1 MTSSAKNTGK
11 LPRPPVVVVLGH
23 VDHGKTTLL
32 DYIRKTNIA
41 AREAGGITQST
52 AAYEIEHNGKKLTF
66 IDTPGHEAF
75 TAMRSRGASAA
86 DLAILVI
93 AADDGVKPQTEE
105 SIKILQ
111 ASATP
116 FIVAINKIDKNNAD
130 IERAKRDLSE
140 HGVLLEGMGG
150 SISFQEISA
159 KTGEGIPELLDLL
172 LLAAAMEE
180 LNFNPSAPASGV
192 VIETHRTKERGNKVI
207 VIVKDGT
214 LRLGDTIAAG
224 AASGKVKILEN
235 FLGQSVKELTPSAPA
250 IIIGFEELPSVGES
264 FTDIPSTPT
273 PAASLSPAN
282 RSHTSPDENTV
293 PLIVKADSAGS
304 LEAIVQIISALSV
317 PEGVPRPLIL
327 ERGLGDV
334 TDSDIKQAAAAKAI
348 VVAFNVKTAKS
359 ADNLARSY
367 HLKIIS
373 SRIIYEIIKSVE
385 DHIALSF
392 KESVTPPSLEVLAVF
407 NQNGNSKKTIGGRVI
422 SGAIRSGSRFELHRG
437 EETIT
442 RGRVLSL
449 EQNKQEVSSVESG
462 KECGLVVDL
471 PAEVSVSVGD
481 SLVIIQ

>member
-1 MTSSAKNTGK
+1 M
-11 LPRPPVVVVLGH
+11 VVILGH

-52 AAYEIEHNGKKLTF
+52 AAYEIEHNGKLLTF

-86 DLAILVI
+86 DLAVLVI

-111 ASATP
+111 DSATP

-130 IERAKRDLSE
+130 LERAKRDLSE

-150 SISFQEISA
+150 NISFQEISA
-159 KTGEGIPELLDLL
+159 KTGQGVPELLDLL
-172 LLAAAMEE
+172 LLAAEMEE
-180 LNFNPSAPASGV
+180 LTYNPSIPASGV
-192 VIETHRTKERGNKVI
+192 VIETQRTKERGNKVI

-224 AASGKVKILEN
+224 RASGKVKILEN
-235 FLGQSVKELTPSAPA
+235 FLGQSVKELIPSAPA
-250 IIIGFEELPSVGES
+250 IIIGFEELPSVGET
-264 FTDIPSTPT
+264 FTDLLTTPSAPL
-273 PAASLSPAN
+273 PSAN
-282 RSHTSPDENTV
+282 HSRVSSAENSV

-317 PEGVPRPLIL
+317 PEGAPRPLIL
-327 ERGLGDV
+327 ERGLGDI
-334 TDSDIKQAAAAKAI
+334 TDSDIKQASTTGAVI
-348 VVAFNVKTAKS
+348 VAFNVKTAKS
-359 ADNLARSY
+359 ADNLSRSY

-373 SRIIYEIIKSVE
+373 SSIIYEIIKSIE
-385 DHIALSF
+385 DHIASSF
-392 KESVTPPSLEVLAVF
+392 KESVTPPSLEVLAIF
-407 NQNGNSKKTIGGRVI
+407 NQNGGSKKTIGGRVI

-437 EETIT
+437 EETLT

-449 EQNKQEVSSVESG
+449 EQNKQEVTSVDSG

-471 PAEVSVSVGD
+471 PAEVSVVVGD
-481 SLVIIQ
+481 SLVIIS